1 MGFFRRI
8 GRVFRRVVRGV
19 GGIVKKGLSL
29 VTKPLAKIIKPFTGI
44 IGKVLDKLPFG
55 NVIKGFLGKFMN
67 SPLAFLAGPL
77 LGSLGAIL
85 AGIGGTPKLAQVAQQ
100 AAQTPAFQNPQGRM
114 NVMQMIACQHGQLVR
129 GGK

>member
-1 MGFFRRI
+1 MGLFRRI
-8 GRVFRRVVRGV
+8 GRAFRRVVRRV
-19 GGIVKKGLSL
+19 GGFVKKGLSV

-77 LGSLGAIL
+77 LGPIGAIL
-85 AGIGGTPKLAQVAQQ
+85 MGATNAGQLAGAANQ
-100 AAQTPAFQNPQGRM
+100 AAGTGGFQNPQGRL
-114 NVMQMIACQHGQLVR
+114 NLLQMVAHRQGQMVR